1 MRTHSVK
8 VAGRTISY
16 PFNDRAIAK
25 NVGADQLS
33 VEFDD
38 EWKATTSA
46 LAVFAGSGTVV
57 RVAISA
63 ASGKATVA
71 IPWECLQ
78 EGGKLHVSFVGYLAG
93 NARIVTEKMSRP
105 FLVAEGGE
113 VDGGAAAAA
122 SPDVVQAAL
131 ADAAKA
137 ASAANA
143 AAGSA
148 NSAAKSAN
156 DAASNASSEAGNLS
170 GLKASCESAA
180 KAASEA
186 ADSAS
191 TAAKAADAAKLSA
204 GKATDSANEA
214 ATDARKAAEEARGSV
229 SADRKFYFKR
239 VTDANGD
246 TRPVIVDMTVNG

>member
-105 FLVAEGGE
+105 FLVAGRCAGRAGRRRQGRKRGERRGGKREQRGKVRQRRRQQCKLRGRQPVRPEG
-113 VDGGAAAAA
+113 VLRVGG
-122 SPDVVQAAL
+122 
-131 ADAAKA
+131 
-137 ASAANA
+137 
-143 AAGSA
+143 
-148 NSAAKSAN
+148 KS
-156 DAASNASSEAGNLS
+156 
-170 GLKASCESAA
+170 
-180 KAASEA
+180 
-186 ADSAS
+186 
-191 TAAKAADAAKLSA
+191 
-204 GKATDSANEA
+204 GK
-214 ATDARKAAEEARGSV
+214 
-229 SADRKFYFKR
+229 
-239 VTDANGD
+239 
-246 TRPVIVDMTVNG
+246 

>member
-8 VAGRTISY
+8 VADRVISY
-16 PFNDRAIAK
+16 PFNDRAIAR
-25 NVGADQLS
+25 NVKADQLS

-71 IPWECLQ
+71 IPWECLR

-93 NARIVTEKMSRP
+93 DARIVTEKMSRP

-113 VDGGAAAAA
+113 VDGGSAAAA

-131 ADAAKA
+131 ADASKA

-148 NSAAKSAN
+148 NTAASAAN
-156 DAASNASSEAGNLS
+156 TAASKASAEAGNLS
-170 GLKASCESAA
+170 GLKTSCESAT

-186 ADSAS
+186 AASAS
-191 TAAKAADAAKLSA
+191 TAAGKAAQSATKADTAAQGANDAK
-204 GKATDSANEA
+204 TEA
-214 ATDARKAAEEARGSV
+214 LKAAEEARGSI
-229 SADRKFYFKR
+229 SPDKR
-239 VTDANGD
+239 LYIAYDTVGD
-246 TRPVIVDMTVNG
+246 TDYISLVDTED